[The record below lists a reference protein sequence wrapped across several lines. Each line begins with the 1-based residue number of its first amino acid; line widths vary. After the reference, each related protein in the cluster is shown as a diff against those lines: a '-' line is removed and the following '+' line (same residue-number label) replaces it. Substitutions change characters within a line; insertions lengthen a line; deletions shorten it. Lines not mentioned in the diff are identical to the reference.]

1 MKYRGTQLSA
11 WHHMSHKL
19 ERFTVWLFR
28 ENTCQ
33 SGLDSSAWTFF
44 SSPMGTLLSSV
55 NCLQT
60 PRRLIF
66 SGSFLGESCAHK
78 WTVSSFHIG
87 FTCSVPLPQAE
98 TSSSTPWCS
107 QPLHTHAHTQT
118 QHKNQGNMHSSRTL
132 CDSWA
137 LRTWKEL
144 TLQKSQLKIDYWTFF
159 PFSSLKYLLTP
170 LTHLGANLSTREI
183 LSPFFSLLLFPS
195 FLSPIPNLL
204 LHLTEYVSYLQ
215 FLFCHLW

>member
-107 QPLHTHAHTQT
+107 QPLHTHAHT
-118 QHKNQGNMHSSRTL
+118 HKHNTKTKVTCIRLEHCVTVRLWGHGRSLHCKNHNLKLIIGHSS
-132 CDSWA
+132 
-137 LRTWKEL
+137 
-144 TLQKSQLKIDYWTFF
+144 
-159 PFSSLKYLLTP
+159 
-170 LTHLGANLSTREI
+170 
-183 LSPFFSLLLFPS
+183 PS
-195 FLSPIPNLL
+195 RL
-204 LHLTEYVSYLQ
+204 
-215 FLFCHLW
+215 